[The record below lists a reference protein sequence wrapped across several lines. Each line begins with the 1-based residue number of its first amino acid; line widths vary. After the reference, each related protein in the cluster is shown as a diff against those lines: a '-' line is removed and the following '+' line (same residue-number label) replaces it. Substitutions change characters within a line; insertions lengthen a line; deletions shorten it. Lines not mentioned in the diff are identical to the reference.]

1 MRLDSLSVV
10 EKRSIFLWHV
20 WTNWV
25 FFLLAGR
32 TSSSSAACGFGWP
45 NLPPQSRVTWL
56 GVYRSGHP
64 YWPSS
69 FGSWTL
75 PLEAACSSSL
85 LAELLS
91 SCSSVLTVVLRGRNK
106 GGRG

>member
-1 MRLDSLSVV
+1 MRLESSSAI
-10 EKRSIFLWHV
+10 EKRSVFLWHV
-20 WTNWV
+20 WTNWA
-25 FFLLAGR
+25 FFYLLGAPLL
-32 TSSSSAACGFGWP
+32 TSAACGFGWP
-45 NLPPQSRVTWL
+45 NLPPQSRVAWL
-56 GVYRSGHP
+56 GMYKSGHP

-85 LAELLS
+85 LAELSS